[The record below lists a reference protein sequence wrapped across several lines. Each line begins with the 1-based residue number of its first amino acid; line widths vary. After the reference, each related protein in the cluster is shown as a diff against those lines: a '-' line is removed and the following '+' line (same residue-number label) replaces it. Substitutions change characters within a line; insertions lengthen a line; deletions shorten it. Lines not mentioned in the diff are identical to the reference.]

1 MIELVKVGEV
11 SGQLASMFGEMKD
24 ALKWQDELIAQTKKL
39 LMYPLFVG
47 VVVFGVLCFMMIY
60 LVPQMTGFIIEMGG
74 ELPFHTKLLMSVSD
88 FFVEFWYLVLLTPI
102 MIFLGVKYLLNHNE
116 KIKLVFDKYILHL
129 LGIGPVLKKI
139 ILARFATNFA
149 LLYRSGIGVLD
160 GLKITQGVVN
170 NQYVEKEIN
179 YIYGLVTEGSAISDA
194 FARTNLFPQLV
205 LRMIRVGEQTGGLD
219 KALVNVSYFYNR
231 DVKDSIDKVQ
241 SMIEPVM
248 TVTLG
253 LLLGWVMLS
262 VLGPIYDLIGGLQ
275 L

>member
-1 MIELVKVGEV
+1 
-11 SGQLASMFGEMKD
+11 
-24 ALKWQDELIAQTKKL
+24 
-39 LMYPLFVG
+39 
-47 VVVFGVLCFMMIY
+47 
-60 LVPQMTGFIIEMGG
+60 
-74 ELPFHTKLLMSVSD
+74 
-88 FFVEFWYLVLLTPI
+88 
-102 MIFLGVKYLLNHNE
+102 
-116 KIKLVFDKYILHL
+116 
-129 LGIGPVLKKI
+129 
-139 ILARFATNFA
+139 
-149 LLYRSGIGVLD
+149 
-160 GLKITQGVVN
+160 LKITQGVVN